1 MAYFLQQL
9 VNGVTLGAVY
19 GLIAKSIETPA
30 DRSWAIFELRP
41 EARFHDGKP
50 ITDINGAV
58 LAWSTPG
65 TVGFKG
71 SKKSTPYAAQLA
83 TERLLTKAKDFG
95 IRSVQVMVKGT
106 GSGRNAVIN
115 ALKNSGLRVE
125 DVKNVT
131 PMAHG

>member
-1 MAYFLQQL
+1 MAVKKVDRAKIFVHSTFNNTIL
-9 VNGVTLGAVY
+9 TL
-19 GLIAKSIETPA
+19 
-30 DRSWAIFELRP
+30 
-41 EARFHDGKP
+41 
-50 ITDINGAV
+50 TDINGSV

-131 PMAHG
+131 PMPHG